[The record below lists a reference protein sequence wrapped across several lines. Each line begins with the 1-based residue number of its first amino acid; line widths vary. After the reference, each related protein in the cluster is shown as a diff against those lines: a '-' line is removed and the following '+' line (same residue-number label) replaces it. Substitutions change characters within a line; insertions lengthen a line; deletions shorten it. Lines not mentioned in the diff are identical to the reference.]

1 MKNLESFDNFVNEA
15 KIDPKKQFGLT
26 TQVQDSIKKLC
37 EGAIHE
43 NAMACHENDDKTQ
56 TYEKYI
62 KDCGSYMNE
71 CMNECMELYK
81 ASAKTT
87 GGRY

>member
-1 MKNLESFDNFVNEA
+1 MKNVESFDNFLSEA
-15 KIDPKKQFGLT
+15 KIDTKKQFGLT

-37 EGAIHE
+37 EGTIHE
-43 NAMACHENDDKTQ
+43 NAKACHENDDKSQ

-62 KDCGSYMNE
+62 EECGSYMKE
-71 CMNECMELYK
+71 CMSEGLELYR

>member
-1 MKNLESFDNFVNEA
+1 MKNVISFDNFLNEA
-15 KIDPKKQFGLT
+15 KINPKKQFGLT
-26 TQVQDSIKKLC
+26 TQVQDSIKNLC
-37 EGAIHE
+37 ESVIHE
-43 NAMACHENDDKTQ
+43 NAMACHENDDKSQ

-62 KDCGSYMNE
+62 KECGSYMNE
-71 CMNECMELYK
+71 CMYERLELYR

>member
-1 MKNLESFDNFVNEA
+1 MKNLISFDNFINEA
-15 KIDPKKQFGLT
+15 KINPKKQFGLT

-43 NAMACHENDDKTQ
+43 NAIACHENDDKSQ

-62 KDCGSYMNE
+62 EECGSYMKE
-71 CMNECMELYK
+71 RMNEGLELYR

>member
-1 MKNLESFDNFVNEA
+1 MKNVISFDSFVNEA

-26 TQVQDSIKKLC
+26 TQVQDSIKNLC
-37 EGAIHE
+37 KGTIHE
-43 NAMACHENDDKTQ
+43 NAIACHENDDKTQ
-56 TYEKYI
+56 TYEKFI
-62 KDCGSYMNE
+62 NECGSYMKE
-71 CMNECMELYK
+71 CMSEGLELYR